1 MALVGTNR
9 RIYWYKKQRISMNK
23 IQIVV
28 DVVLVAAVV
37 ALFAIFFSR
46 KPANGAAESVATAV
60 SGEALPIAYLNVDSL
75 LTNYAFAQDASER
88 LMQKQEDARLKLNT
102 KARSLQNEMADF
114 QRKLDNNAFLSRD
127 RAEKEQQR
135 LIKKQQDLQELEA
148 KLTEDI
154 MLENQTLNMQLADT
168 LTQFLQTFN
177 ADGRYQIILSN
188 TAKDNILMAADQ
200 YDITNE
206 VIAGLNKRYK
216 K

>member
-1 MALVGTNR
+1 
-9 RIYWYKKQRISMNK
+9 MNK

-46 KPANGAAESVATAV
+46 KPANGAAEPIAAAV

>member
-1 MALVGTNR
+1 
-9 RIYWYKKQRISMNK
+9 MNK

-37 ALFAIFFSR
+37 ALFAIFFSN
-46 KPANGAAESVATAV
+46 KPAKGTAEPAAAIA

-75 LTNYAFAQDASER
+75 LTNYTFAQDASER

-114 QRKLDNNAFLSRD
+114 QRKLDNNAFLSRE

-135 LIKKQQDLQELEA
+135 LIKKQQDLQDLEA

-154 MLENQTLNMQLADT
+154 MLENQTLNKQLADT

-188 TAKDNILMAADQ
+188 TAKDNVLMAADQ
-200 YDITNE
+200 YDITDE
-206 VIAGLNKRYK
+206 VVAGLNKRYK

>member
-1 MALVGTNR
+1 
-9 RIYWYKKQRISMNK
+9 MNK

-28 DVVLVAAVV
+28 DIVLVAAVV

-46 KPANGAAESVATAV
+46 KPANGAAEPVAAAV